1 MKHQLALRRVLQWV
15 LPAAIGALSLAAS
28 AQMPPQSGKLV
39 ILSEPTGAKV
49 TINTAQMQSHTNAT
63 FVVAPGTY
71 SVSVAAGALVC
82 PSISLTVAGGQ
93 TITKTCTSMGW
104 Q

>member
-1 MKHQLALRRVLQWV
+1 MKRQHPLRWIL
-15 LPAAIGALSLAAS
+15 LAAIGTLPLAAS

-49 TINTAQMQSHTNAT
+49 TINNSPMQNSTNAT

-82 PSISLTVAGGQ
+82 QSISLTIAGGQ

-104 Q
+104 K

>member
-1 MKHQLALRRVLQWV
+1 MKRQHSARRIL
-15 LPAAIGALSLAAS
+15 LAAIGMLPLAAS

-49 TINTAQMQSHTNAT
+49 TINNSAMQHTTNAT

-82 PSISLTVAGGQ
+82 PSISILVAGGE
-93 TITKTCTSMGW
+93 TITKTCTSEGW
-104 Q
+104 K